1 MLTEDPC
8 KTRVNVPFPQM
19 RKKRP
24 WNKKVFFQLHNAY
37 TLYSTYT
44 TATWFLHTSTVQ
56 CAVEVQDLEK
66 FANFLKFYFINILAM
81 RYQWH
86 HGIWPCSVID
96 TDVCQAPRCH
106 CCIINFEFV
115 SGFDCS
121 IEIPLIKMVGE
132 WKPSWLENQLVFSSL
147 GTHYQYIT
155 LFPPLSNLKECF
167 KIYYFST

>member
-1 MLTEDPC
+1 MFHFHKC
-8 KTRVNVPFPQM
+8 VKNVPET
-19 RKKRP
+19 KKY
-24 WNKKVFFQLHNAY
+24 FFNCTMLIQYIHQCDMIF
-37 TLYSTYT
+37 TYEYC
-44 TATWFLHTSTVQ
+44 AQ

-66 FANFLKFYFINILAM
+66 FANFLKFYFINILVM
-81 RYQWH
+81 RYQWY